1 MQGSRE
7 PDHQE
12 ILSGPGDTRSST
24 RNGPSGRRSSK
35 NNTKIA
41 IIVASGAL
49 AFVAAAGGG
58 YLLAGNPADP
68 AQPGGAQPAASQS
81 AGDEQELQGDDDA
94 TMGDAKTDAPDD
106 NLPTGDDDGSMG
118 DVATD
123 GEGGPG
129 NEDTGTTGRNP
140 SDGAKQNDTGKKK
153 PATTSP
159 RKPSQDEGDT
169 PADGP
174 AGLVNGQC
182 ARGGC

>member
-12 ILSGPGDTRSST
+12 ILSGPGDTRSSS
-24 RNGPSGRRSSK
+24 RNGPSGHKPSK
-35 NNTKIA
+35 NSKKIA
-41 IIVASGAL
+41 IIAAAAAL
-49 AFVAAAGGG
+49 GFVAAAGGG

-68 AQPGGAQPAASQS
+68 AQPGGAQPVPSQS
-81 AGDEQELQGDDDA
+81 AGGDQELQGDDDA

-123 GEGGPG
+123 GDGGPG

-140 SDGAKQNDTGKKK
+140 SDGAKQTNSGKK

-159 RKPSQDEGDT
+159 SKPPQDEGDT

-182 ARGGC
+182 AKGGC